1 MISLFAIDEQPFF
14 FVSVLDVLSIPEKSL
29 LDTDVEDGHE
39 INKSKLI
46 LSISLLNLNI
56 SIIIESEIMK
66 SGKNL
71 DPVKLQ
77 RDRFGKSSHVMGRV
91 MQLCHA
97 MR

>member
-1 MISLFAIDEQPFF
+1 M
-14 FVSVLDVLSIPEKSL
+14 SVLNVLSIPEKSL

-39 INKSKLI
+39 INKPKSI
-46 LSISLLNLNI
+46 LSISLLNLKI
-56 SIIIESEIMK
+56 SIIIEIEIMK
-66 SGKNL
+66 SGKNP

-77 RDRFGKSSHVMGRV
+77 QDRFGKSSHVMGRI